1 MGNCDVI
8 EALLALGDKRETS
21 RDAGGATVPLLD
33 SLVDRGSSGLVIKPI
48 GDAGNDTESA
58 LATGNTRDDAGDAA
72 LAPFP
77 LTPILGDTS
86 TKSAPAIAPG
96 LFLSANNLSL
106 ISGLIKCSMELC
118 NSDGA

>member
-21 RDAGGATVPLLD
+21 RDAGGATAPLLD

-58 LATGNTRDDAGDAA
+58 LATGNTRDDAGDGA

-77 LTPILGDTS
+77 LKPKCDGTS
-86 TKSAPAIAPG
+86 TESALAIAPG
-96 LFLSANNLSL
+96 LFLNAAILSL
-106 ISGLIKCSMELC
+106 ISGLIK
-118 NSDGA
+118 